1 MEQHLG
7 TKKMILILLA
17 GMGLLLSCNKQG
29 FLDKK
34 PSTDLVVPST
44 LEDFQA
50 LLDNDAV
57 IQETPVLGELS
68 ADNFYLNDAGI
79 PYVTSAKERN
89 AYVWANDIYEGQ
101 GNVDDWNLPYQQVFY
116 ANVVL
121 EGLPGVAIDSSS
133 VSTWKA
139 LQGAA
144 YFIRAYAFY
153 NLAQVF
159 ANVYG
164 PSTVND
170 PGIPLRLSSD
180 IKAVSVRG
188 TVGNTY
194 TQILSDLRLASSL
207 LPAEPPGNL
216 LNRPSKPA
224 ALAMLARVYL
234 SMRDYMHAGIYADSC
249 LKMNSALIDYNAVPR
264 YKTFYFQ
271 LTKNDS
277 ETLYQSHLLSSSTA
291 LGAFIY
297 PCIVDSN
304 LYQSYA
310 DSDLRKYIFFIP
322 FGYPTVYIRPNT
334 NYSASVY
341 LFSGLATDEVYLIR
355 AECAAKLGN
364 ISGAINDLDALRQ
377 KRWAPG
383 TYSSYAVTTQPGDV
397 LDTVR
402 AERRK
407 ELVYRGLRWTDLR
420 RLNADGA
427 NITLT
432 RMLNGMSYTL
442 APNDQR
448 YLLPIP
454 PDVITLSG
462 IKQNPRP

>member
-1 MEQHLG
+1 MEQRLC

-44 LEDFQA
+44 LADFQA

-57 IQETPVLGELS
+57 IQETPILGELS
-68 ADNFYLNDAGI
+68 ADNFYLTNSGWQGVNSD
-79 PYVTSAKERN
+79 KERD
-89 AYVWANDIYEGQ
+89 AYIWAHDIYNGQ

-133 VSTWKA
+133 VLTWKA

-164 PSTVND
+164 PNANTD

-180 IKAVSVRG
+180 IKEVSVRG
-188 TVGNTY
+188 TVENTY

-207 LPAEPPGNL
+207 LPALPPGNL

-249 LKMNSALIDYNAVPR
+249 LKMNSALIDYNTVPR
-264 YKTFYFQ
+264 HKTFYFQ
-271 LTKNDS
+271 LTANDS

-291 LGAFIY
+291 LGAFVY
-297 PCIVDSN
+297 PSIVDSN
-304 LYQSYA
+304 LYRSYA

-322 FGYPTVYIRPNT
+322 FGIPLAIRPNT
-334 NYSASVY
+334 DYSFSVH

-355 AECAAKLGN
+355 AECAARLGN
-364 ISGAINDLDALRQ
+364 PMGAINDLDFLRQ
-377 KRWAPG
+377 NRWAPG
-383 TYSSYAVTTQPGDV
+383 TYSSYAVTTAPGALQDSV
-397 LDTVR
+397 LT
-402 AERRK
+402 ERRK

-420 RLNADGA
+420 RFNADGA

-432 RMLNGMSYTL
+432 RAINSMDDTL
-442 APNDQR
+442 KPNDQR

-454 PDVITLSG
+454 PDVIKLSG
-462 IKQNPRP
+462 IAQNPRP